1 MIDQDAAR
9 RGADQKNDDRHSAK
23 DGECLPQPAIILT
36 MGALL
41 DDALLRFAKLLYR
54 NFIYL

>member
-1 MIDQDAAR
+1 MIDQNAAR
-9 RGADQKNDDRHSAK
+9 RGADQKNDNRHSAK

-36 MGALL
+36 MGVLL

-54 NFIYL
+54 NFIYP

>member
-1 MIDQDAAR
+1 MPSAVSYHP
-9 RGADQKNDDRHSAK
+9 DD
-23 DGECLPQPAIILT
+23 
-36 MGALL
+36 GALL